1 MTSGDNSGSD
11 DWDGDSTDTDGKGI
25 HIEFGISLSDLVDGI
40 LDGDHTSDDRGSLGH
55 RPERSGTEQSSPDSD
70 EIDRQE
76 LDESAVDSHVRTYR
90 DGDQLTV
97 VADLPDTDFDDV
109 SAAVG
114 ERTNDLVVLV
124 DEAVVDRVS
133 LPWEVFEVDAATF
146 NNGVLEIRVHA
157 VGDSVS

>member
-11 DWDGDSTDTDGKGI
+11 DGDRDSTDADDGI
-25 HIEFGISLSDLVDGI
+25 HIEFGLSLSDLVDGL
-40 LDGDHTSDDRGSLGH
+40 LDGDRASDDRGSLGH
-55 RPERSGTEQSSPDSD
+55 RPERAGTEQSSSGSD
-70 EIDRQE
+70 EVDGRDR
-76 LDESAVDSHVRTYR
+76 DESTVDSHVRTYR
-90 DGDQLTV
+90 EGDRVTV

-114 ERTNDLVVLV
+114 ERTNDLVILV

-146 NNGVLEIRVHA
+146 NNGVLEIRVRA
-157 VGDSVS
+157 VGDAAS